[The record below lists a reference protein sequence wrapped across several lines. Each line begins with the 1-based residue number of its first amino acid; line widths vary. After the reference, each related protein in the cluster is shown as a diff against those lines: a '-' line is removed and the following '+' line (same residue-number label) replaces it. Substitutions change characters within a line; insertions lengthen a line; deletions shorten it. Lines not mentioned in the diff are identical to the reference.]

1 MGIHS
6 AAFLPLPLKLQNLGL
21 FSGYPVAFF
30 FFLNIGGW
38 RGKVIELTVNAKR
51 SDFGESGQEGCAF
64 ISKS

>member
-30 FFLNIGGW
+30 LNIGGW
-38 RGKVIELTVNAKR
+38 GGKVIELTVNAKR
-51 SDFGESGQEGCAF
+51 SEFGESGQEGCAL